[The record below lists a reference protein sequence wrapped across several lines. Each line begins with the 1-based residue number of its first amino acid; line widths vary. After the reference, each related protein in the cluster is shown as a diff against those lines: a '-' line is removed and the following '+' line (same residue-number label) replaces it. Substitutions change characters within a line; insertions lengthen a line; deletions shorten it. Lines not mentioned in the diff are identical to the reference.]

1 MELLGYAA
9 AAATPYNLLLAL
21 VGVVAGVVL
30 GALPGISST
39 FAVAVLLPTTFTME
53 PVSALIFLGAVY
65 TGSTYGGAYSAILV
79 NTPGTPQNIATTFDG
94 YPMARRGD
102 GSLAITLACLASVVG
117 GLVGAIALF
126 AVAPPLARVALA
138 FGPVEYFWLAVLGLT
153 MIASLSEG
161 NLVKGAIA
169 GCLGLALSLVGV
181 SVVSGDTRFV
191 FDTPALVG
199 GINLVP
205 AVIGLLCLPVLIDM
219 VAAPQAH
226 LRHEGKVQGY
236 RLAEAAAL
244 CRGAW
249 GTLTRGSL
257 IGTGIGIL
265 PAAGGSIASLVAYSE
280 TRRASRHPQTFGTGE
295 PRGLMASESANN
307 ATVGGGLI
315 PTFVLGIPGTPA
327 DAVIL
332 GALLIHGVRTGP
344 ALFTER
350 AALIYT
356 FIFGLFIATLLMLP
370 VGLLMGRYAYG
381 AIVSIPK
388 TFLVPLVAF
397 FTIIGSYAIH
407 NDVNDVVAML
417 ALGVFAWLV
426 GRLGIPAAPMVLGLL
441 LGPIA
446 EQGYGQAV
454 IIGTA
459 TGSVWAQFF
468 GRPIA
473 LAIIALIVITL
484 LAPPLVRR
492 YLQRGTP

>member
-1 MELLGYAA
+1 MELVGYAA
-9 AAATPYNLLLAL
+9 AAATPYNLLLAFI
-21 VGVVAGVVL
+21 GVTAGVVL

-102 GSLAITLACLASVVG
+102 GNLAITLACLASVVG
-117 GLVGAIALF
+117 GLVGAVALW

-138 FGPVEYFWLAVLGLT
+138 FGPIEYFWLAVLGLT

-161 NLVKGAIA
+161 NLVKGAIS

-181 SVVSGDTRFV
+181 SVVSGDTRFA
-191 FDTPALVG
+191 FSSPALVG

-205 AVIGLLCLPVLIDM
+205 AVIGLLCIPVLIDL
-219 VAAPQAH
+219 VAVPQPH
-226 LRHEGKVQGY
+226 LKQEGTVGGY
-236 RLAEAAAL
+236 RLREAL
-244 CRGAW
+244 RICRRGW
-249 GTLTRGSL
+249 VTLTRGSL
-257 IGTGIGIL
+257 IGTGIGVL
-265 PAAGGSIASLVAYSE
+265 PAAGGSIASLVSYSE
-280 TRRASRHPQTFGTGE
+280 TRRASRRPEAFGSGE
-295 PRGLMASESANN
+295 PEGVLASESANN

-344 ALFTER
+344 SLFTER
-350 AALIYT
+350 APLIYT
-356 FIFGLFIATLLMLP
+356 FIFGLLIATILMLP

-381 AIVSIPK
+381 AIVSVPK

-397 FTIIGSYAIH
+397 FTIIGSFAIH

-417 ALGVFAWLV
+417 VLGLFGWLI
-426 GRLGIPAAPMVLGLL
+426 GRVGIPAAPMVLGLL

-446 EQGYGQAV
+446 EQGFGQGV

-473 LAIIALIVITL
+473 LAILALIVATL
-484 LAPPLVRR
+484 FAPYLLRR
-492 YLQRGTP
+492 YTRRIAA

>member
-1 MELLGYAA
+1 MC
-9 AAATPYNLLLAL
+9 
-21 VGVVAGVVL
+21 
-30 GALPGISST
+30 IR
-39 FAVAVLLPTTFTME
+39 
-53 PVSALIFLGAVY
+53 
-65 TGSTYGGAYSAILV
+65 
-79 NTPGTPQNIATTFDG
+79 D
-94 YPMARRGD
+94 R
-102 GSLAITLACLASVVG
+102 
-117 GLVGAIALF
+117 
-126 AVAPPLARVALA
+126 
-138 FGPVEYFWLAVLGLT
+138 
-153 MIASLSEG
+153 
-161 NLVKGAIA
+161 
-169 GCLGLALSLVGV
+169 
-181 SVVSGDTRFV
+181 
-191 FDTPALVG
+191 
-199 GINLVP
+199 
-205 AVIGLLCLPVLIDM
+205 
-219 VAAPQAH
+219 
-226 LRHEGKVQGY
+226 GY
-236 RLAEAAAL
+236 RLAEALGL
-244 CRGAW
+244 CRRAW

-459 TGSVWAQFF
+459 TGSVGAQFF

>member
-1 MELLGYAA
+1 MELVGYAA
-9 AAATPYNLLLAL
+9 AAATPYNLLLAFI
-21 VGVVAGVVL
+21 GVTAGVVL

-102 GSLAITLACLASVVG
+102 GNLAVTLACLASVVG
-117 GLVGAIALF
+117 GLVGALALW

-138 FGPVEYFWLAVLGLT
+138 FGPIEYFWLAVLGLT

-161 NLVKGAIA
+161 NLVKGAIS

-181 SVVSGDTRFV
+181 SVVSGDTRFA
-191 FDTPALVG
+191 FDSPALVG

-205 AVIGLLCLPVLIDM
+205 AVIGLLCIPVLIDL
-219 VAAPQAH
+219 VAAPQPH
-226 LRHEGKVQGY
+226 LKQEGTVGGY
-236 RLAEAAAL
+236 RLREAL
-244 CRGAW
+244 QICRRSW
-249 GTLTRGSL
+249 ITLTRGSL
-257 IGTGIGIL
+257 IGTGIGVL
-265 PAAGGSIASLVAYSE
+265 PAAGGSIASLVSYSE
-280 TRRASRHPQTFGTGE
+280 TRRASRRPEAFGTGE
-295 PRGLMASESANN
+295 PEGVLSSESANN

-344 ALFTER
+344 SLFTER
-350 AALIYT
+350 APLIYT
-356 FIFGLFIATLLMLP
+356 FIFGLLIATILMLP

-381 AIVSIPK
+381 AIVSISK

-407 NDVNDVVAML
+407 NDVNDVVVML
-417 ALGVFAWLV
+417 VLGVFGWLIARV
-426 GRLGIPAAPMVLGLL
+426 GIPAAPMVLGLL

-446 EQGYGQAV
+446 EQGFGQGV

-473 LAIIALIVITL
+473 LAIIALIALTL
-484 LAPPLVRR
+484 FAPYMLRR
-492 YLQRGTP
+492 YTRRISA